1 MHFESEVVEEGKYRL
16 ICVGTA
22 VSTVD
27 VISYRIE
34 YFDEIVRESV
44 ES

>member
-1 MHFESEVVEEGKYRL
+1 MNFEFEVVEEGKYRL
-16 ICVGTA
+16 SCVGTA

-27 VISYRIE
+27 VIWHRME
-34 YFDEIVRESV
+34 YFDQIVRESV